1 MGFFVLGVNHKNC
14 PVEFREIL
22 HVSPEALAGAL
33 LRVREYPEIQE
44 AAILSTCNRVEFYGY
59 SEKSGIPEA
68 LVLDWIESVKEID
81 TALFSSYLYRFEG
94 RDAMRHLF
102 RVASGLDSLVIGE
115 NEILG
120 QLRDAFRAA
129 NDAGSVRTFLY
140 RLMEKALKVGKDVR
154 TKTKINE
161 GAVSV
166 PSVAVEL
173 AEKIFSHLSGKKI
186 MVLGTGEM
194 GALTLKSLKDAGGE
208 AFYVVSRNL
217 ERGRKIA
224 QEFGSEWVPFESW
237 EPYLSEVDILIAS
250 TASLEPVVSF
260 EQVKRVMDGR
270 PHRPLFLIDIAVPR
284 DIDARTNSLDN
295 VYLYNIDDLKSVAAS
310 NLKLRRRE
318 VQAAEAMAENAVTDF
333 QAWMENLKARPTL
346 ENFEEFLDNVLEQEL
361 ARFSRETGFEESKKE
376 ELRQRIRAKLMHP
389 TLEKIKQAA
398 QNGGAARYLEA
409 LQSLFGL
416 DQAEGLKTKDQSPK
430 TEDKKQK
437 TEGQRL

>member
-1 MGFFVLGVNHKNC
+1 MSFFVIGVNHKAC
-14 PVEFREIL
+14 PVEFREML
-22 HVSPEALAGAL
+22 HFSPEALAEAL
-33 LRVREYPEIQE
+33 LRLREYPEIQE
-44 AAILSTCNRVEFYGY
+44 AVVLSTCNRVEFYGY
-59 SEKSGIPEA
+59 SEKSGIPEP

-81 TALFSSYLYRFEG
+81 TALFSSYLYRLEG

-120 QLRDAFRAA
+120 QLREAFRAA
-129 NDAGSVRTFLY
+129 NDAGSVKTYLY
-140 RLMEKALKVGKDVR
+140 RLMEKALKAGKDVR

-161 GAVSV
+161 GVISI

-194 GALTLKSLKDAGGE
+194 GSLTLKSLKAAGGE
-208 AFYVVSRNL
+208 AFYIVSRDP

-224 QEFGSEWVPFESW
+224 REFGSEWLAFESW

-250 TASLEPVVSF
+250 TSSLEPVVNF
-260 EQVKRVMDGR
+260 EQVKRVMDNR
-270 PHRPLFLIDIAVPR
+270 PNRPLFLIDIAVPR
-284 DIDARTNSLDN
+284 DIDPRTNSLDN
-295 VYLYNIDDLKSVAAS
+295 VYLYNIDDLKNVTAS
-310 NLKLRRRE
+310 NLKLRHRE
-318 VQAAEAMAENAVTDF
+318 IQAAETMVENAVVDF

-346 ENFEEFLDNVLEQEL
+346 ENFEQFLDDVLEQEL
-361 ARFSRETGFEESKKE
+361 ARFSRETGFEEPKRE

-389 TLEKIKQAA
+389 TLEKVKQAS

-416 DQAEGLKTKDQSPK
+416 DE
-430 TEDKKQK
+430 KK
-437 TEGQRL
+437 